1 MQIIDRYFLREIIK
15 PMVAICAI
23 LLAIFVS
30 YITAEFLADAASGLL
45 PARIIL
51 YLIFLKVLVSL
62 EFLLPTTL
70 YFSVVIA
77 LGRLYTDTEMTAL
90 FACGV
95 SLNRVIKVVFSLS
108 LFLAVLVAGLSLYI
122 RPWAYDTFYR
132 MRDRAMAEFDLGK
145 MEGGNFYE
153 IPLEGRIFF
162 AETVDPDRNRAMGV
176 FLETDRGGT
185 VQVISAKELY
195 QRGNEGTGK
204 PVLVFVDGYLYEFS
218 REGTGGHIVRFRES
232 TFSLEQKE
240 GIPLKYRARAAPIT
254 GLILSAD
261 PPDVAERQWRL
272 AAPLSSVLL
281 ALLAIPLSRAAPRQ
295 GKYARIV
302 VAVAAYALYYNLSAM
317 AKAWVET
324 GVVSR
329 VPGLWWVPAALA
341 ALVLVLLGGNL
352 LVHVPWKGLPRSAGG
367 SSRPGGPEDC

>member
-1 MQIIDRYFLREIIK
+1 MRIIDRYIIHEIVK
-15 PMVAICAI
+15 PLVVICAI
-23 LLAIFVS
+23 LLGIFVS

-51 YLIFLKVLVSL
+51 YLILLKVLVSL

-70 YFSVVIA
+70 FFSVVIA

-108 LFLAVLVAGLSLYI
+108 LFVAALVAGLSLYI

-162 AETVDPDRNRAMGV
+162 AEAVDPDRNRATGV
-176 FLETDRGGT
+176 FLETARGGR

-195 QRGNEGTGK
+195 QKESGPSDR
-204 PVLVFVDGYLYEFS
+204 PVLVFEDGYLYEFP
-218 REGTGGHIVRFRES
+218 REEAGGHIVRFRES
-232 TFSLEQKE
+232 TFALEQKE
-240 GIPLKYRARAAPIT
+240 ARPLKYRVRAAPT
-254 GLILSAD
+254 KQLYLSVD
-261 PPDVAERQWRL
+261 PPDVAEGQWRL
-272 AAPLSSVLL
+272 TAPLSSVLL

-295 GKYARIV
+295 GKYAKVV
-302 VAVAAYALYYNLSAM
+302 VAVVSYALYYNLSAM

-329 VPGLWWVPAALA
+329 VPGIWWVPALLA
-341 ALVLVLLGGNL
+341 GLVLALLWRHL
-352 LVHVPWKGLPRSAGG
+352 LEYLPWKGLLPTPPDRS
-367 SSRPGGPEDC
+367 SSRGGP